1 MGDEIPAGVVHGRTD
16 FCCKRRRRTY
26 EG

>member
-1 MGDEIPAGVVHGRTD
+1 MGDEIPAGVVHWRTD
-16 FCCKRRRRTY
+16 FCCKRRWRSH

>member
-1 MGDEIPAGVVHGRTD
+1 MGEEIPPIVVHWRTD
-16 FCCKRRRRTY
+16 FCCKRRWRTP